1 MSYGWER
8 NKKAHTIPVQIRSN
22 SNELLQ
28 VLEIGLGFQRYR
40 LGNLNIIAKTF
51 TYFLASSMQKQ
62 IREENYVSLML
73 EDHKTTC
80 WGCGLHLVL
89 ESYSPIFKC
98 GWCGAITDQCKTL
111 RKPDSTGVWAVY
123 PAVFSIS
130 KFCGIFHCLLTS
142 VLSIIT
148 VSSFCLAAFRSAG
161 APANI
166 PWGSYPIVEKDG
178 LENYTYCA
186 YCSKPKPPRAHHCRS
201 CRMCVLD
208 MDHHCPFIG
217 NCVGAAN
224 HRYFIAF
231 LISVVISCAY
241 VFLMTLY
248 AGFHVWPPLE
258 IRNLALSG
266 FGIGSAASI
275 VKEIVAALA
284 SSALL
289 LSARGLI
296 LIYLSFASLSVEI
309 GLVVLLWQQLYWIY
323 EGNTYINQIASHNV
337 ARGEKGWQN
346 LLRFFSCPYSVYRV
360 LLGTGNAG
368 KVQNK
373 C

>member
-1 MSYGWER
+1 MDE
-8 NKKAHTIPVQIRSN
+8 AAV
-22 SNELLQ
+22 
-28 VLEIGLGFQRYR
+28 
-40 LGNLNIIAKTF
+40 
-51 TYFLASSMQKQ
+51 
-62 IREENYVSLML
+62 REENSVSLML

-111 RKPDSTGVWAVY
+111 RKPDSTWFSWWRCVRDRLFVTILIFFMLFVICTGVWAVY

-130 KFCGIFHCLLTS
+130 KFCGIVHCLLTS

-224 HRYFIAF
+224 HR
-231 LISVVISCAY
+231 
-241 VFLMTLY
+241 
-248 AGFHVWPPLE
+248 
-258 IRNLALSG
+258 NLALSG

-309 GLVVLLWQQLYWIY
+309 GIVVLLWQQLYWIY

-337 ARGEKGWQN
+337 AHGEKGWQN
-346 LLRFFSCPYSVYRV
+346 LLRFFGCPYSVYRV

-368 KVQNK
+368 KSQDISSSK
-373 C
+373 LL

>member
-1 MSYGWER
+1 
-8 NKKAHTIPVQIRSN
+8 N
-22 SNELLQ
+22 SCDPLLFF
-28 VLEIGLGFQRYR
+28 VYISSS
-40 LGNLNIIAKTF
+40 
-51 TYFLASSMQKQ
+51 FLAFASKRGSIGRVLRPRSLCRSPSPKIEYMDEAAV
-62 IREENYVSLML
+62 REENSVSLML

-111 RKPDSTGVWAVY
+111 RKPDSTWFSWWRCVRDRLFVTILIFFMLFVICTGVWAVY

-130 KFCGIFHCLLTS
+130 KFCGIVHCLLTS

-248 AGFHVWPPLE
+248 AGFRVWPPLE

-309 GLVVLLWQQLYWIY
+309 GIVVLLWQQLYWIY
-323 EGNTYINQIASHNV
+323 E
-337 ARGEKGWQN
+337 
-346 LLRFFSCPYSVYRV
+346 VYRV

-368 KVQNK
+368 KSQDISSSK
-373 C
+373 LL

>member
-1 MSYGWER
+1 MDE
-8 NKKAHTIPVQIRSN
+8 AAV
-22 SNELLQ
+22 
-28 VLEIGLGFQRYR
+28 
-40 LGNLNIIAKTF
+40 
-51 TYFLASSMQKQ
+51 
-62 IREENYVSLML
+62 REENSVSLML

-111 RKPDSTGVWAVY
+111 RKPDSTWFSWWRCVRDRLFVTILIFFMLFVICTGVWAVY

-130 KFCGIFHCLLTS
+130 KFCGIVHCLLTS

-248 AGFHVWPPLE
+248 AGFRVWPPLE

-309 GLVVLLWQQLYWIY
+309 GIVVLLWQQLYWIY

-337 ARGEKGWQN
+337 AHGEKGWQN
-346 LLRFFSCPYSVYRV
+346 LLRFFGCPYSVYRV

-368 KVQNK
+368 KSQDISSSK
-373 C
+373 LL